1 MLGSTA
7 DSIYW
12 LFRYLERIENTSIL
26 IEAGF
31 QSALTSH
38 KNSLNEWESILKT
51 LGMEDYFDTE
61 SKKNSI
67 DIVNF
72 LLRNKENPN
81 SILNLLSKIKYN
93 AKISRV
99 AITKEVSETIN
110 LLCIEINSKL
120 KRKILIKDVYILLLK
135 IREGI
140 SLVVGFFYGTML
152 RNEIFNFCLL
162 GMFIERFDNTARIL
176 NVRYYSLLPNVNVKN
191 NLFEEKQWEAI
202 LRSISAY
209 KSFMWKN
216 QNKISVEAI
225 LDFLIFNE
233 KMPRSLK
240 FCVNVILEKLK
251 LILNK
256 KTIKSKSYIKA
267 NEIYKKINFRKNK
280 LSNDFGLHKHL
291 NELITSNILLGNHI
305 EEEFN
310 FHK

>member
-1 MLGSTA
+1 
-7 DSIYW
+7 
-12 LFRYLERIENTSIL
+12 
-26 IEAGF
+26 
-31 QSALTSH
+31 
-38 KNSLNEWESILKT
+38 
-51 LGMEDYFDTE
+51 
-61 SKKNSI
+61 
-67 DIVNF
+67 
-72 LLRNKENPN
+72 
-81 SILNLLSKIKYN
+81 
-93 AKISRV
+93 
-99 AITKEVSETIN
+99 
-110 LLCIEINSKL
+110 
-120 KRKILIKDVYILLLK
+120 
-135 IREGI
+135 
-140 SLVVGFFYGTML
+140 
-152 RNEIFNFCLL
+152 
-162 GMFIERFDNTARIL
+162 
-176 NVRYYSLLPNVNVKN
+176 
-191 NLFEEKQWEAI
+191 
-202 LRSISAY
+202 
-209 KSFMWKN
+209 MWKN